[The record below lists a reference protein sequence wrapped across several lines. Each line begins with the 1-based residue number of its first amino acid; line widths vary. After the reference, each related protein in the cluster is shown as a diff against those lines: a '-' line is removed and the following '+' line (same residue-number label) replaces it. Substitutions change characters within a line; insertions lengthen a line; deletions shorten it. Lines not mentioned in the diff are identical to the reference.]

1 MSTHDII
8 ESLKKRGD
16 NMQGFT
22 DFLMNNYLWFLVA
35 SIILTFALIGYFVDQ
50 HEQKKG
56 VSMINK
62 PKEQEVDLQKLASL
76 AQNKSINSAIN
87 ESLKKAPMSKPAP
100 ATSPNNVTIVDTTT
114 NSAAQTVNMNILSK

>member
-62 PKEQEVDLQKLASL
+62 PKEKEVDLQELANL
-76 AQNKSINSAIN
+76 AQNRSINSAIT
-87 ESLKKAPMSKPAP
+87 ESLKKAPMSMPEP
-100 ATSPNNVTIVDTTT
+100 ATTMNNNTIVDTTT

>member
-16 NMQGFT
+16 DMQGFT

-87 ESLKKAPMSKPAP
+87 ESLKRH
-100 ATSPNNVTIVDTTT
+100 
-114 NSAAQTVNMNILSK
+114 Q